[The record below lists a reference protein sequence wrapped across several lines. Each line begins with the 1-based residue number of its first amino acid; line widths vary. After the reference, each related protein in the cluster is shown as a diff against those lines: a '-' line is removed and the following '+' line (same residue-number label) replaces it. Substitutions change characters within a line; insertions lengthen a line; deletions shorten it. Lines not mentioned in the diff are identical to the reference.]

1 MDSQRLLRG
10 GSLLPQR
17 FSVSN
22 DKPFSPARQN
32 TSAQVRNP
40 SPAASAARGS
50 PRPSHENT
58 QTKSRDGTPSRPVGQ
73 LWAVVMAV
81 VSIISVQLGVSL
93 FVPVIEAYGPLS
105 SSSLRL
111 SWAALAL
118 LVVVRPPLH
127 RMTASQWKAAVMLG
141 AGMAVLTLAFFM
153 AIERLPQHLAVALE
167 FCGPLLVAAV
177 GARGHRALV
186 WPVLAAAGIVLLAI
200 GDARLGGVDVL
211 GIAYALLAAAG
222 WATYIVMMKRV
233 GRVFPGLQGLTVS
246 LMVAALFSLPF
257 AAAETGSLVF
267 PARQLLLTA
276 GLAIL
281 VPLVPYILEI
291 QALRRLSAATFGVL
305 MSLEPAI
312 AAVAGWLILGQSM
325 DGQQILGVGL
335 VVAASI
341 GVVRAANAPPA

>member
-1 MDSQRLLRG
+1 M
-10 GSLLPQR
+10 
-17 FSVSN
+17 SN
-22 DKPFSPARQN
+22 DKPFLPARQ
-32 TSAQVRNP
+32 SASVKARR
-40 SPAASAARGS
+40 SSSAAPAVRTS
-50 PRPSHENT
+50 PGPSAENPR
-58 QTKSRDGTPSRPVGQ
+58 TKIQDSKPSRPAGH
-73 LWAVVMAV
+73 LWAVLMAV

-93 FVPVIEAYGPLS
+93 FVPVIEVYGPLS

-111 SWAALAL
+111 GWAALAL

-127 RMTASQWKAAVMLG
+127 RMTAAQWKAAVILG

-177 GARGHRALV
+177 GARGRRALV

-211 GIAYALLAAAG
+211 GIGYALLAATG